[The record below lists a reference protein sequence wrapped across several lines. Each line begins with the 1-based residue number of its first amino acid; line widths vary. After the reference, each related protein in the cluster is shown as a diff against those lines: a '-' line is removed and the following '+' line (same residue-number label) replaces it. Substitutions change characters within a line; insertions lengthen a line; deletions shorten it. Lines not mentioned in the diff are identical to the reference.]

1 MLELM
6 RPKTTKTPPTMAH
19 TPMMKREKSAFDFVI
34 DIETGEN
41 SKMNMTML
49 SSGWCSAGFLL
60 RVSA

>member
-1 MLELM
+1 
-6 RPKTTKTPPTMAH
+6 MAH

-41 SKMNMTML
+41 SKINITML